1 MKNRVP
7 SFRRIRGQ
15 EEITH
20 DTCYP
25 DVVSMEAEPYP
36 SLGIV
41 GEVLRVVEP
50 PRAVIVPE
58 MVVRV
63 FADANGQFR
72 CFLGA
77 SGCCHTSNS
86 VNKKPP
92 VPIRKRR

>member
-1 MKNRVP
+1 MKNRVA

-50 PRAVIVPE
+50 PRAVIVP
-58 MVVRV
+58 
-63 FADANGQFR
+63 
-72 CFLGA
+72 
-77 SGCCHTSNS
+77 
-86 VNKKPP
+86 
-92 VPIRKRR
+92 